1 MIYTVTLNPA
11 IDNVIQTEAFQKG
24 HINRACRE
32 YIFPGGKGV
41 NVSLVLE
48 RLGIE
53 TVALGFLAGATGKA
67 YQALLQ
73 ENGLNHGFLFLDRGF
88 TRINTKVS
96 AQIVSNCRASPG
108 TTIRS
113 IQWQPLSSKALRKAA
128 GVMPADTAV

>member
-48 RLGIE
+48 RLFCSWTE
-53 TVALGFLAGATGKA
+53 
-67 YQALLQ
+67 
-73 ENGLNHGFLFLDRGF
+73 GLPES
-88 TRINTKVS
+88 TR
-96 AQIVSNCRASPG
+96 R
-108 TTIRS
+108 
-113 IQWQPLSSKALRKAA
+113 
-128 GVMPADTAV
+128 

>member
-48 RLGIE
+48 LSLIHISIRWPSRFWI
-53 TVALGFLAGATGKA
+53 
-67 YQALLQ
+67 
-73 ENGLNHGFLFLDRGF
+73 
-88 TRINTKVS
+88 
-96 AQIVSNCRASPG
+96 PG
-108 TTIRS
+108 
-113 IQWQPLSSKALRKAA
+113 
-128 GVMPADTAV
+128 

>member
-73 ENGLNHGFLFLDRGF
+73 ENGLNHGFLGNGTWRW
-88 TRINTKVS
+88 S
-96 AQIVSNCRASPG
+96 ENCSPG
-108 TTIRS
+108 VS
-113 IQWQPLSSKALRKAA
+113 CFACA
-128 GVMPADTAV
+128 GRN